1 MVSFA
6 LMLLLGAAAGRL
18 GIVRKESLPDVIAL
32 VLKVLL
38 PVMLFYLMY
47 DGATREVLTSH
58 LPMVAFAAAFYAA
71 IIGVMAAMARLL
83 CLEGDKSKAFQLV
96 FVFGNTGFI
105 GLPLLAAVF
114 PETGVVNL
122 ALFMIVDQVVFWTYG
137 VRLAAGSSG
146 KVRVSPKNF
155 FNPNIVAI
163 LLALAFVIAEVPLPG
178 VVDETLSVLSGVA
191 SPLCMLCL
199 GALCHFSDIGKA
211 LRSKEL
217 YFGVVVKMVALP
229 LTAGSLLLM
238 APLPRDL
245 VASAVIMMAMP
256 TTTLVPLTVEAYGTQ
271 GDYAAVLTVATIAL
285 SVVTIPFVVFALGL

>member
-199 GALCHFSDIGKA
+199 S
-211 LRSKEL
+211 
-217 YFGVVVKMVALP
+217 
-229 LTAGSLLLM
+229 
-238 APLPRDL
+238 
-245 VASAVIMMAMP
+245 
-256 TTTLVPLTVEAYGTQ
+256 LVPFLGHWQGLAVER
-271 GDYAAVLTVATIAL
+271 AL
-285 SVVTIPFVVFALGL
+285 FRRGG

>member
-1 MVSFA
+1 
-6 LMLLLGAAAGRL
+6 
-18 GIVRKESLPDVIAL
+18 
-32 VLKVLL
+32 
-38 PVMLFYLMY
+38 MY